1 MNDFKRIENFIKKVP
16 KSELHLHIEGSLEP
30 ELMFK
35 LSKRNKV
42 EIPFKSIEEIKSA
55 YNFSNLDSFLKIYYE
70 GSNVLISE
78 EDFFDLTWEYILRC
92 KQDNIVHAEIF
103 FDPQSH
109 TERGIEFNTVLSGIH
124 KALEKANSELGITSK
139 IIMCFLRHLD
149 EEPCFQ
155 VLKEATKHKDK
166 IIGVGLDSSEKG
178 NPPQK
183 FKNLF
188 EAAIKEGFLTVAHAG
203 EEGPPE
209 YIWDS
214 LNLLKANSEFN
225 ITSKIIM
232 CFLRHLEEEPCFEIL
247 NQAAKHKDK
256 IIAVGLDSS
265 EKGNPPQKFK
275 NLFEKAIQEGFL
287 TVAHAGEEGPP
298 EYIWDS
304 LKLLKVK
311 RIDHGVQCLKDS
323 KLVDLLKKNQTP
335 LTVCPLSNIK
345 LCVFDRLENHN
356 LKKMLDRGL
365 RVMVN
370 SDDPAYF
377 GGYLNT
383 NLVETSK
390 ALNLS
395 LEDVKVLIKNS
406 FKSSFLDENSKK
418 TWLSKI

>member
-1 MNDFKRIENFIKKVP
+1 MNDTEIITNYIHNTP
-16 KSELHLHIEGSLEP
+16 KTELHLHIEGSLEP

-35 LSKRNKV
+35 LSKRNKIK
-42 EIPFKSIEEIKSA
+42 IPFKSVDEIRSA
-55 YNFSNLDSFLKIYYE
+55 YNFSNLDSFLKIYYQ
-70 GSNVLISE
+70 GSNVLITE

-92 KQDNIVHAEIF
+92 KKDNIVHTEIF

-109 TERGIEFNTVLSGIH
+109 TERGIEFNTIINGIH
-124 KALEKANSELGITSK
+124 GA
-139 IIMCFLRHLD
+139 
-149 EEPCFQ
+149 
-155 VLKEATKHKDK
+155 
-166 IIGVGLDSSEKG
+166 
-178 NPPQK
+178 
-183 FKNLF
+183 
-188 EAAIKEGFLTVAHAG
+188 
-203 EEGPPE
+203 
-209 YIWDS
+209 
-214 LNLLKANSEFN
+214 LLKANSEFN

-247 NQAAKHKDK
+247 NQAVKHKDK

-287 TVAHAGEEGPP
+287 TVAHAGEEGPT

>member
-1 MNDFKRIENFIKKVP
+1 MKNTKDIINYINKIP

-35 LSKRNKV
+35 LSKRNKI

-55 YNFSNLDSFLKIYYE
+55 YNFSNLDSFLKIYYQ
-70 GSNVLISE
+70 GSNVLITE

-92 KQDNIVHAEIF
+92 KQDNIVHTEIF

-109 TERGIEFNTVLSGIH
+109 TERGIKFNTIINGID
-124 KALEKANSELGITSK
+124 KALKKANSEFSITSK
-139 IIMCFLRHLD
+139 IIMCFLRHL
-149 EEPCFQ
+149 EEESCFDI
-155 VLKEATKHKDK
+155 LKQALNHKDK
-166 IIGVGLDSSEKG
+166 IVGVGLDSSEKG

-188 EAAIKEGFLTVAHAG
+188 EAAIKEGFVTVAHAG

-214 LNLLKANSEFN
+214 LNLLK
-225 ITSKIIM
+225 
-232 CFLRHLEEEPCFEIL
+232 
-247 NQAAKHKDK
+247 
-256 IIAVGLDSS
+256 
-265 EKGNPPQKFK
+265 
-275 NLFEKAIQEGFL
+275 
-287 TVAHAGEEGPP
+287 
-298 EYIWDS
+298 
-304 LKLLKVK
+304 VK
-311 RIDHGVQCLKDS
+311 RIDHGVQCLKDK
-323 KLVDLLKKNQTP
+323 KLVETLIKKNIP

-345 LCVFDRLENHN
+345 LCVFDKLENHN
-356 LKKMLDRGL
+356 LKKMLDKGL

-383 NLVETSK
+383 NLIETTK

-395 LEDVKVLIKNS
+395 LEDVKILIQNS
-406 FKSSFLDENSKK
+406 FKSSFLDESTKNS
-418 TWLSKI
+418 WLSKI

>member
-1 MNDFKRIENFIKKVP
+1 MSNIDNVINFIKKTP

-42 EIPFKSIEEIKSA
+42 EIPFKTVDEIKSA
-55 YNFSNLDSFLKIYYE
+55 YNFTNLDSFLKIYYE
-70 GSNVLISE
+70 GSNVLITE
-78 EDFFDLTWEYILRC
+78 EDFFDLTWEYVLKC
-92 KQDNIVHAEIF
+92 KKDNIVHTEIF

-109 TERGIEFNTVLSGIH
+109 TSRGINFNVIINGIH
-124 KALEKANSELGITSK
+124 KALSKAHNEFGITSK

-149 EEPCFQ
+149 ERVCFE
-155 VLKEATKHKDK
+155 VLKDAINHKDK

-183 FKNLF
+183 FKRLF
-188 EAAIKEGFLTVAHAG
+188 EEAIKEGFLTVAHAG

-214 LNLLKANSEFN
+214 LNLLK
-225 ITSKIIM
+225 
-232 CFLRHLEEEPCFEIL
+232 
-247 NQAAKHKDK
+247 
-256 IIAVGLDSS
+256 
-265 EKGNPPQKFK
+265 
-275 NLFEKAIQEGFL
+275 
-287 TVAHAGEEGPP
+287 
-298 EYIWDS
+298 
-304 LKLLKVK
+304 VK
-311 RIDHGVQCLKDS
+311 RIDHGVQCLKDD
-323 KLVDLLKKNQTP
+323 KLVENLKKNNIP

-345 LCVFDRLENHN
+345 LCVFDKLQNHN
-356 LKKMLDRGL
+356 LKKMLDKGL

-383 NLVETSK
+383 NLIETSK

-395 LEDVKVLIKNS
+395 LEDVKILIQNS
-406 FKSSFLDENSKK
+406 FKSSFLDENSKIN
-418 TWLSKI
+418 WVNKI